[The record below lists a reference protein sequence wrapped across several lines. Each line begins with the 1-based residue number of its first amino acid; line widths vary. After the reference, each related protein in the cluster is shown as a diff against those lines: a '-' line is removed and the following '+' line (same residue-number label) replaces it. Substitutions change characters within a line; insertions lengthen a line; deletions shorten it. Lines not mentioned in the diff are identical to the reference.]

1 MPIYYINTGTSPNAG
16 NGDVLRTAFWK
27 ANLNFEY
34 LNSISSATFTDITTD
49 IIPAINNTYSLGSP
63 VKQWKE
69 LFVSTGSIY
78 LGNVKLSNNNGQ
90 LQIQNVVFTYNTVT
104 NEITTETVTSGYAAP
119 TVVPNFTITNT
130 LTVSSMLSPA
140 LVLNTNSTVRF
151 PLGMSVVSDSHDGIL
166 IKNDNLNTG
175 ITLTSQGASAT
186 DAWSGLLWSSTPTD
200 VWGGTSTQSWMWVDA
215 SGGHI
220 SNYYDAS
227 LNLLPVTW
235 KFDFN
240 GNIIFPDGT
249 TQDSGIPKA
258 LVGPLKRTLPDGA
271 RSFNNQNIYPGFT
284 VTVATFLVNGVQPG
298 WYLFGYG
305 LFNTLIESVS
315 TASGYTTISIADTNE
330 MFEPAQR
337 YSISPNLGVEVAI
350 PSTGTG
356 YLYYSGTETDTL
368 IWDNTV
374 LTTNGVQTFRTK
386 TYEGQLVAV
395 TTGVSF
401 TPYDYT
407 HAIFVTDVNDFS
419 EVSVKNISN
428 AGEAS
433 ADFVCYNDQGDG
445 TTFFIDMGI
454 NSSNYNS
461 GDYPIFSPNSAY
473 LYTGGENTSTSDLI
487 IGTSTPGSNLKLFS
501 GGIGTESIRFVIH
514 GDTGNVIIGDD
525 ANSDDGVN
533 KLQVAGSSTMTGSLS
548 VSGTV
553 RSTTFIGDLTGTAST
568 ASYATSFN
576 TGTLVTTAVT
586 AQGLTAGVTGTDVT
600 VITQNTAT
608 TNTWTFGA
616 NGSTTLP
623 AGGVIAEGGG
633 LTGAI
638 KLTPAGGANAYQALL
653 IYPTAG
659 GEGDHIHLT
668 AGGGSTELYL
678 GNDNQYVKLV
688 NGGDIEVRAATAD
701 STATAVWTFG
711 TDGTALFP
719 NQAIDGGTAPIELK
733 SRSWSQLTYNNA
745 DMTAAPNKN
754 HSTTFYVEGGDALL
768 EIFRWD
774 ASSVLQH
781 KQWTF
786 SSDGTLTLPAGGVIA
801 DVGGLTG
808 GVGIVG
814 NLFVGGIVTA
824 TNMFIGPWAVSTSS
838 GGITS
843 PYSGIFTITNTTSSI
858 STTTGALQVSG
869 GVGVGGSMFVGGT
882 VTATTFAGLASPGT
896 TSTNSSSNVGYLGI
910 PQNSKA
916 TGYTTLISDQGKH
929 IYVTAT
935 ATMTIDSNTNVPYPI
950 GTTITFIAGSGA
962 TATIAITSDTMYL
975 VGAGTTGSRTLAP
988 FGMATAVKVAAT
1000 TWFINGTG
1008 LT

>member
-119 TVVPNFTITNT
+119 TVVPNFTVTNT
-130 LTVSSMLSPA
+130 LTVGTMNSPA
-140 LVLNTNSTVRF
+140 LILNTNSTVVF
-151 PLGMSVVSDSHDGIL
+151 PLGMSVISDNHDGIL
-166 IKNDNLNTG
+166 IQNDNLNTG
-175 ITLTSQGASAT
+175 ITLTSQGGSAT

-271 RSFNNQNIYPGFT
+271 RSFNNQNVYPGFT
-284 VTVATFLVNGVQPG
+284 VTVATFLVDGVQPG

-337 YSISPNLGVEVAI
+337 YSISPSSGVEVAI

-374 LTTNGVQTFRTK
+374 LTTDGVQTFRTK

-401 TPYDYT
+401 TPYEYT
-407 HAIFVTDVNDFS
+407 HAIFVTEVNNFN

-576 TGTLVTTAVT
+576 TGTLVANSISSTTSSFATTSGYALSFNTGTLVTQSVT
-586 AQGLTAGVTGTDVT
+586 ADT
-600 VITQNTAT
+600 VNSAAQPNIT
-608 TNTWTFGA
+608 
-616 NGSTTLP
+616 
-623 AGGVIAEGGG
+623 
-633 LTGAI
+633 
-638 KLTPAGGANAYQALL
+638 
-653 IYPTAG
+653 
-659 GEGDHIHLT
+659 
-668 AGGGSTELYL
+668 
-678 GNDNQYVKLV
+678 
-688 NGGDIEVRAATAD
+688 
-701 STATAVWTFG
+701 
-711 TDGTALFP
+711 
-719 NQAIDGGTAPIELK
+719 
-733 SRSWSQLTYNNA
+733 
-745 DMTAAPNKN
+745 
-754 HSTTFYVEGGDALL
+754 
-768 EIFRWD
+768 
-774 ASSVLQH
+774 SV
-781 KQWTF
+781 
-786 SSDGTLTLPAGGVIA
+786 GTLTNLNVNGV
-801 DVGGLTG
+801 
-808 GVGIVG
+808 
-814 NLFVGGIVTA
+814 VTA

-843 PYSGIFTITNTTSSI
+843 PYTGIFTITNLTNTV

-882 VTATTFAGLASPGT
+882 VTATTFVGLASPGT

-950 GTTITFIAGSGA
+950 GTTITFIAGAGA